1 MADPFTNPQF
11 GVDSSGNLTAF
22 SQNQSTQ
29 TKSVTL
35 RYPYKKIEA
44 SDDYL
49 KIDVVKYTPPGL
61 NTQEGSFALNTSD
74 QTYQDQLGSPNSTKD
89 ILQTILL
96 PIPENIQDNNSASWG
111 QSNFNPLEA
120 AGMDVATGVVQGDN
134 FFGSLVN
141 GLVNA
146 GVKVGTSAQTSIGQ
160 KALQATFASSAIK
173 AVLGKN
179 PSINNNLS
187 RFTGA
192 VFNDNIEMIF
202 NGVSMRPEF
211 SFTFDMVPRD
221 EKESREIKE
230 IIKSFKQYS
239 AVKKGLDSGGA
250 EGLFLKSP
258 EVFRLQYMSG
268 TKPHPYL
275 NRFKICAL
283 RGMSVNYT
291 GSGTYATYSDGTPV
305 HMQLTLSFQEL
316 TPIYAED
323 YTTQG
328 GQYGVGY

>member
-1 MADPFTNPQF
+1 MADSSLGYTLAQQ
-11 GVDSSGNLTAF
+11 GVNLAET
-22 SQNQSTQ
+22 S
-29 TKSVTL
+29 KLL

-49 KIDVVKYTPPGL
+49 KIDVIKYTPPGL
-61 NTQEGSFALNTSD
+61 NTQNNASFALNTSD
-74 QTYQDQLGSPNSTKD
+74 QTYEDQLGSPNSTKD

-96 PIPENIQDNNSASWG
+96 PIPENIQDNNSAAWG

-120 AGMDVATGVVQGDN
+120 AAMNVGTDSVTGGN
-134 FFGSLVN
+134 FFGDLTK
-141 GLVNA
+141 GLISA
-146 GVKVGTSAQTSIGQ
+146 GINVGTAAQTSLGQ
-160 KALQATFASSAIK
+160 KALQTAFVSGAIK
-173 AVLGKN
+173 TLLGKN
-179 PSINNNLS
+179 NQITSNLS

-192 VFNDNIEMIF
+192 VLNDNIEMVF
-202 NGVSMRPEF
+202 NGVTIRPEF
-211 SFTFDMVPRD
+211 TFTFDMVPRD
-221 EKESREIKE
+221 EKESGEIKK
-230 IIKSFKQYS
+230 IIKSFKKYS

-291 GSGTYATYSDGTPV
+291 GSGTYSTYSDGTPV
-305 HMQLTLSFQEL
+305 YMQLSLSFQEL

>member
-11 GVDSSGNLTAF
+11 GVDTSGNLTAF
-22 SQNQSTQ
+22 SQNQSTE
-29 TKSVTL
+29 TKSLTL

-49 KIDVVKYTPPGL
+49 KIDVLKYTPPGIGR
-61 NTQEGSFALNTSD
+61 QKDSFALNTSD
-74 QTYQDQLGSPNSTKD
+74 QTYEDQLGSPNITKD

-96 PIPENIQDNNSASWG
+96 PIPENIQDNNSAAWG
-111 QSNFNPLEA
+111 NSSFNPLEA
-120 AGMDVATGVVQGDN
+120 ALGSMGADVLGSKGFADTLVKNLVSETG
-134 FFGSLVN
+134 
-141 GLVNA
+141 
-146 GVKVGTSAQTSIGQ
+146 KVGSAVQTSLGQ
-160 KALQATFASSAIK
+160 KAVQSVLVSSAIK

-179 PSINNNLS
+179 DVGSTLS

-192 VFNDNIEMIF
+192 VFNDNIEMVF
-202 NGVSMRPEF
+202 NGITMRPEF
-211 SFTFDMVPRD
+211 TFTFDMVPRD
-221 EKESREIKE
+221 EKESREIKD
-230 IIKSFKQYS
+230 IIKSFKKYS
-239 AVKKGLDSGGA
+239 AVKKGLDSGNA

-305 HMQLTLSFQEL
+305 YMQLTLSFQEL

-323 YTTQG
+323 YETRG

>member
-49 KIDVVKYTPPGL
+49 KIDVIKYTPPGL
-61 NTQEGSFALNTSD
+61 GTQEGSFALNTSD
-74 QTYQDQLGSPNSTKD
+74 QTYEDQLGSPNSKKD
-89 ILQTILL
+89 ILRTILL
-96 PIPENIQDNNSASWG
+96 PIPENIQDNNSAAWG
-111 QSNFNPLEA
+111 QSSFNPLEA
-120 AGMDVATGVVQGDN
+120 ALGSMGGDALTSKN
-134 FFGSLVN
+134 FFNSLVGN
-141 GLVNA
+141 LISEA
-146 GVKVGTSAQTSIGQ
+146 GKVGSAAQTALGQ
-160 KALQATFASSAIK
+160 KALQTAFVSSAIK
-173 AVLGKN
+173 AALGKGGN
-179 PSINNNLS
+179 LNESIS
-187 RFTGA
+187 RFNGA
-192 VFNDNIEMIF
+192 VFNDNVEMIF
-202 NGVSMRPEF
+202 NGVTIRPEF

-239 AVKKGLDSGGA
+239 AVKKGLDSGNA

-305 HMQLTLSFQEL
+305 YMQLTLSFQEL